1 MTNGERLF
9 LVLAEE
15 LNFGRAAKKCFISQ
29 QSLSDHIKRLEEHY
43 GMSLFTRRP
52 TVALTEAG
60 RAVQRSLLAVRN
72 LEQGLDAE
80 LSEIQCGA
88 SGTLRIGM
96 NYTRA
101 KILVPELFKW
111 CRLEYP
117 NVKIELTLEET
128 LTMQEL
134 LRKGKL
140 DCFLG
145 VNAVTPP
152 DMRVRPL
159 ANEGIYLVATPRYL
173 SEHTNITP
181 VCGGVSEEAVD
192 LRKFDGL
199 PFVMNYPK
207 STTYQL
213 VAQFMASNDI
223 VVENVLSV
231 SDYDISEKICRA
243 GLAALCAP
251 QFFIPAILKGNEGRP
266 EDERLCAM
274 PVMGL
279 GCALRFELIYNGMP
293 RYPRF
298 VLDCFDKI
306 EEIAWACG
314 VPDGAGA

>member
-52 TVALTEAG
+52 SVALTEAG

-80 LSEIQCGA
+80 LSEIQRGA
-88 SGTLRIGM
+88 TGTLRLGM

-101 KILVPELFKW
+101 KIIIPELFRW
-111 CRLEYP
+111 CRVKYP

-128 LTMQEL
+128 MTMQEL

-145 VNAVTPP
+145 VNAVTPT

-159 ANEGIYLVATPRYL
+159 ANEGIFLVATSRYL
-173 SEHTNITP
+173 RERANIETP
-181 VCGGVSEEAVD
+181 NCDVSEEAVN
-192 LRKFDGL
+192 LRNFDGL

-223 VVENVLSV
+223 NVEHVLSV
-231 SDYDISEKICRA
+231 SDYDISEKICRT

-251 QFFIPAILKGNEGRP
+251 QFFIPSILKGNDGRP
-266 EDERLCAM
+266 DDERLYAM
-274 PVMGL
+274 PVLGL
-279 GCALRFELIYNGMP
+279 GRSLRFELIYNGLP

-306 EEIAWACG
+306 EEISWVDG
-314 VPDGAGA
+314 VPA

>member
-1 MTNGERLF
+1 MTTGERLF

-43 GMSLFTRRP
+43 GISLFTRRP
-52 TVALTEAG
+52 SVALTEAG

-80 LSEIQCGA
+80 LSEIQRGA
-88 SGTLRIGM
+88 SGILRLGM

-101 KILVPELFKW
+101 KIIVPELFRW
-111 CRLEYP
+111 CRIKYP
-117 NVKIELTLEET
+117 NVKIELMLEET
-128 LTMQEL
+128 MTMLEL
-134 LRKGKL
+134 LWKGKL

-145 VNAVTPP
+145 VNAVVPP

-159 ANEGIYLVATPRYL
+159 AKERIYIVATPLYL
-173 SEHTNITP
+173 LERTCITP
-181 VCGGVSEEAVD
+181 PRDDVSEEAVD
-192 LRKFDGL
+192 LRDFNGL

-223 VVENVLSV
+223 VVENLLSV
-231 SDYDISEKICRA
+231 SDYDISEKICRT

-251 QFFIPAILKGNEGRP
+251 QFFIPSILKGNRGCP
-266 EDERLCAM
+266 ENERLCAM
-274 PVMGL
+274 PVLGL
-279 GCALRFELIYNGMP
+279 DCALRFELIYNGMP
-293 RYPRF
+293 HYPRF
-298 VLDCFDKI
+298 VLNCFNKI
-306 EEIAWACG
+306 EEIVGRRNVC
-314 VPDGAGA
+314 

>member
-52 TVALTEAG
+52 SVALTEAG

-80 LSEIQCGA
+80 LSEIQRGA
-88 SGTLRIGM
+88 TGTLRLGM

-101 KILVPELFKW
+101 KIIIPEHFRW
-111 CRLEYP
+111 CRVKYP

-128 LTMQEL
+128 MTMQEL

-145 VNAVTPP
+145 VNAVTPT

-159 ANEGIYLVATPRYL
+159 ANEGIFLVAPSRYL
-173 SEHTNITP
+173 RERANIEP
-181 VCGGVSEEAVD
+181 PNCDVSEEAV
-192 LRKFDGL
+192 
-199 PFVMNYPK
+199 NPK

-213 VAQFMASNDI
+213 VAQLMASNDI
-223 VVENVLSV
+223 NVEHVLSV
-231 SDYDISEKICRA
+231 SDYDISEKICRT

-251 QFFIPAILKGNEGRP
+251 QFFIPSILKGNDGRP
-266 EDERLCAM
+266 DDERLYAM
-274 PVMGL
+274 PVLGL
-279 GCALRFELIYNGMP
+279 GCALRFELIYNGLP

-306 EEIAWACG
+306 EEISWVDG
-314 VPDGAGA
+314 VPA